1 MTLHDSTAIIDSF
14 YISSLLSSSACVSQS
29 SVILIIW
36 QTCIVNSLFSNAGAA
51 STYHY
56 NVPWGWAQW
65 RPTHGKQSSAKS
77 TNYHWWFRLVPR
89 FPIVRR
95 VALRNVITHKPV
107 LKLAYFKS
115 AHQDFSDEVQLVYIE
130 QLELPNLTSR
140 IRLGVTRLA
149 KIDLVTIFDCDYRWY
164 CTIDYSI
171 VNYIE
176 IHHLFYHIQWFFS
189 H

>member
-1 MTLHDSTAIIDSF
+1 MIEMQNFVIYVHNYSENLEYMKIVFLIDLEHIAWTAKTVNNIFIWISTDMTLHDSTAIIDSF

-77 TNYHWWFRLVPR
+77 TNYHWWFRLVPC

-107 LKLAYFKS
+107 FKLASLNWKTW
-115 AHQDFSDEVQLVYIE
+115 
-130 QLELPNLTSR
+130 NRGTSGWLANHGNQPA
-140 IRLGVTRLA
+140 IR
-149 KIDLVTIFDCDYRWY
+149 
-164 CTIDYSI
+164 
-171 VNYIE
+171 
-176 IHHLFYHIQWFFS
+176 
-189 H
+189 